1 VVFALKKINQ
11 SISKNP
17 DFIAFTS
24 NNNCEH
30 KRKSL
35 YAPLT
40 SVDVERSFS
49 HYKNLLTDR
58 RHKLTNA
65 NIEKLIVIQLNSF
78 LNSL

>member
-1 VVFALKKINQ
+1 MTKQKFIYI
-11 SISKNP
+11 SIISV
-17 DFIAFTS
+17 
-24 NNNCEH
+24 CEH
-30 KRKSL
+30 KIKSL